1 MSQADIRYSHVK
13 NGLCLN
19 RFLRLVV
26 ERPRDP
32 AFLAK
37 GWIDRLV
44 APLPPAAKILDLGC
58 GGGQPI
64 ARYLLDR
71 GFAVTGVDAA
81 TSVIELI
88 KTRLS
93 RGRWIKGDMR
103 TIVIDETF
111 DAVIAWNSL
120 TWLSHGDRA
129 LMARRAAA
137 WLKPEGR
144 MLFNAPAD
152 LDPSRKDYRDGSPYR
167 VDLEATNYST
177 AIAESGLRLIAH
189 MAVDPMCEDAGIWL
203 AEKL

>member
-1 MSQADIRYSHVK
+1 M
-13 NGLCLN
+13 
-19 RFLRLVV
+19 
-26 ERPRDP
+26 RD
-32 AFLAK
+32 ASANAGFVGKA
-37 GWIDRLV
+37 WIDRLV
-44 APLPPAAKILDLGC
+44 APLVAGSTILDLGC

-71 GFAVTGVDAA
+71 GFTVTGVDAA
-81 TSVIELI
+81 GSVIELA
-88 KTRLS
+88 KTRFS
-93 RGRWIKGDMR
+93 RARWIKGDMR
-103 TIVIDETF
+103 TIQLAETF
-111 DAVIAWNSL
+111 DAVLAWNSL
-120 TWLSHGDRA
+120 TWLSHEDRA

-177 AIAESGLRLIAH
+177 AIGDSGLRLIAH
-189 MAVDPMCEDAGIWL
+189 MAADPTCEDAGIWL